1 MKKCKFCHHENLTL
15 LEDVDTDN
23 IVLSSMVSS
32 GEKKYTYLIR
42 YKDHD
47 YKIKL
52 LHIMLPETIVY
63 VKRYDGETKW
73 MNFLI
78 KGC

>member
-15 LEDVDTDN
+15 LEDVDIDN

-52 LHIMLPETIVY
+52 LYIMLPETIVY

>member
-15 LEDVDTDN
+15 LEDVDIDN

-32 GEKKYTYLIR
+32 GENNYTYLIG

-47 YKIKL
+47 LIIKL
-52 LHIMLPETIVY
+52 NYFT
-63 VKRYDGETKW
+63 
-73 MNFLI
+73 
-78 KGC
+78 